1 MGSAGPKGTC
11 ANVDMLFVAEKK
23 VVVEEREEKEAR
35 KREVRNKFRSWDIGL
50 GVGDGFGELGGL
62 ERGSGW

>member
-1 MGSAGPKGTC
+1 
-11 ANVDMLFVAEKK
+11 MLFVAEKE

-50 GVGDGFGELGGL
+50 GVGDGFGEWGGL